1 MKKIGKFLT
10 VIGQIAAVLL
20 VFALLIQYIDNL
32 YHFIPVFRVV
42 DGKNTTILDFIVK
55 YGITLVVGILALGAG
70 LKSNLIITIIIALVI
85 AAVIG
90 FMFYGDAV
98 KSYLPDAKAPETAI
112 AALIV

>member
-10 VIGQIAAVLL
+10 VVGQIAAVLL

-32 YHFIPVFRVV
+32 YHFIPPVV
-42 DGKNTTILDFIVK
+42 KGANTTILDFIVK
-55 YGITLVVGILALGAG
+55 YGVTLVVGLLALGAG
-70 LKSNLIITIIIALVI
+70 LKTNLIITIIIALVI

-98 KSYLPDAKAPETAI
+98 KSYLPDAKEPETAI
-112 AALIV
+112 AALII